1 MAYIAKKE
9 DIHIIG
15 IDRGERNLLYISVI
29 DVHGNIR
36 EQRSFNIVNGYDY
49 QQKLKD
55 REKSRD
61 AARKN
66 WEEIEKI
73 KELKEGYLSMVIHYI
88 ARLVVKYNAVV
99 AMEDLN
105 YGFKTGRFKVERQVY
120 QKFETMLIEK
130 LHYLVFKD
138 REVCEEGGVLRGYQ
152 LTYIPESLKKSG
164 NSADLFFMFL
174 LDILPKL
181 IQQQDL

>member
-1 MAYIAKKE
+1 
-9 DIHIIG
+9 
-15 IDRGERNLLYISVI
+15 
-29 DVHGNIR
+29 
-36 EQRSFNIVNGYDY
+36 
-49 QQKLKD
+49 
-55 REKSRD
+55 
-61 AARKN
+61 
-66 WEEIEKI
+66 
-73 KELKEGYLSMVIHYI
+73 MVIHYI
-88 ARLVVKYNAVV
+88 AQLVVKYNAVV

-152 LTYIPESLKKSG
+152 LTYIPESLKKVG
-164 NSADLFFMFL
+164 KQCGFIFMFL